1 MSIILLSSVANMGL
15 CLYPTPG
22 MTRVQEEEE
31 EMGEEEFTDKSEIKR
46 CEQLP
51 EKQAR
56 TLPYHNV
63 FTKMRTIP
71 LL

>member
-1 MSIILLSSVANMGL
+1 
-15 CLYPTPG
+15 